1 MSSGLDEDLCCPVCC
16 DVFQNP
22 VVLSCSHS
30 FCKECLTEWW
40 RTKPTRECPVCKR
53 RSSKSDP
60 PRNLALKNLSEA
72 FLKKGRGQRSPETLC
87 GLHSEKLRLF
97 CLDHRE
103 LVCVVCR
110 DSRRHADHGFKPVDE
125 AAQDFKKEIRES
137 LKPLKEKLKLLEDAR
152 ANCDQTA
159 AHVKVQA
166 RRAESHIKEQIK
178 KLHRFL
184 EEEEEA
190 RISAVWEEEQQKSGA
205 MEEKMAALSRDIAAL
220 SAAVGATEE
229 GLRADDV
236 PFLSGYAAA
245 AERVQWR
252 PLLEEPQPPAGA
264 LLDEAKHLGNL
275 SFNIWSRMQDAV
287 SYAPVVLDPNTAD
300 PELLVSTDLTGV
312 TTRKGRRLPGNAER
326 TRFPCSVLGS
336 EGFDSGSRSWDLEV
350 GDNADWELG
359 VLGEVVQ
366 ADGRPRA
373 ALWRIQ
379 FSGGKLTA
387 FATSDR
393 EKDLPEMKELRRV
406 RVHLDFSR
414 GRLSFYDLDTRA
426 HIHTFK
432 LKPGFKD
439 TVFPY
444 VYTEDPLPLRILPVK
459 VAVKVERFTPYK
471 MPLGIESPVSHQ
483 E

>member
-1 MSSGLDEDLCCPVCC
+1 MSCGPEEDLCCSVCC
-16 DVFQNP
+16 ELFRNP

-30 FCKECLTEWW
+30 FCKECLTSWW
-40 RTKPTRECPVCKR
+40 RMKPTRECPVCKR

-72 FLKKGRGQRSPETLC
+72 FSKKGRGQSAPETLC
-87 GLHSEKLRLF
+87 GLHSEKFRLF

-110 DSRRHADHGFKPVDE
+110 DSRRHADHRFKPVDE
-125 AAQDFKKEIRES
+125 AAQDFKTEIRES
-137 LKPLKEKLKLLEDAR
+137 LKPLKEKLKLFEDAK

-159 AHVKVQA
+159 AHVEVQA

-190 RISAVWEEEQQKSGA
+190 RISAVREEEKQKRGA
-205 MEEKMAALSRDIAAL
+205 MKEKTAALSREIAAL
-220 SAAVGATEE
+220 SAGVGAAEDE
-229 GLRADDV
+229 LRADDIQ
-236 PFLSGYAAA
+236 FLGGYAAT
-245 AERVQWR
+245 AERVQRR
-252 PLLEEPQPPAGA
+252 PLLEDPQLEDPQLPAGA

-275 SFNIWSRMQDAV
+275 SFNIWSKMQDVV

-300 PELLVSTDLTGV
+300 SELVVSTDLTGV
-312 TTRKGRRLPGNAER
+312 TSGKGRRLPENAER

-336 EGFDSGSRSWDLEV
+336 EGFDSGSHSWDLEV

-359 VLGEVVQ
+359 VLGEDVQ
-366 ADGRPRA
+366 TDGRLRS

-414 GRLSFYDLDTRA
+414 GRLSFGDLDTRA

-432 LKPGFKD
+432 HGFKD

-444 VYTEDPLPLRILPVK
+444 VYTEDPLPLKILPVK
-459 VAVKVERFTPYK
+459 VTVKVERFT
-471 MPLGIESPVSHQ
+471 LTECIWE
-483 E
+483 